1 MHEVLILKKLVVTYQ
16 INKGKTQ
23 FTRTILSNM
32 LWAGGGEGGGD
43 KFASLLPPNIHKSFK
58 ITITKSEQV
67 ISGNNNTHK
76 TSQIQEKECV

>member
-1 MHEVLILKKLVVTYQ
+1 MVTYQ

-32 LWAGGGEGGGD
+32 LWAGGGGGGGQGGEGIS
-43 KFASLLPPNIHKSFK
+43 FASLLPPNTHKSFK